1 LNLALSQG
9 SAAAVRALAE
19 AGANLQHTD
28 KQGTPVLHHAVGCGS
43 DKLDAILEF
52 LDRVDLNQAD
62 SKGRTILYSGRIDLA
77 SFKRVISAGATINA
91 RDFEGYTPLGVQ
103 AMLGNI
109 QHVKHLLAHG
119 ADVNLLSKHH
129 GGPLH
134 LAARYTSDLAMV
146 KLLVEHGA
154 DVNIAAPVPGTPL
167 AAACLYSDPTADA
180 DDKVQRQLAV
190 IRYLLDHNAN
200 VSGQGGVLGCPINA
214 AACSASPE
222 AIRLLLSKGARIDAQ
237 NAMGVSP
244 IHLAAFNSLDVF
256 ESVVDAGGDLQA
268 RDLFGRTPL
277 HWAAQ
282 PGCFDVVHHILSLG
296 HSGKAINA
304 ADRDGWTAI
313 CWAARGPSGWG
324 SGRRRPPPE
333 LGGVVR
339 LLLEGGASRAVEVT
353 VQGQKWTPLKIAR
366 YHRAPAPIIGLL
378 EYGLAWDGQSKK
390 EDEHNV
396 VPNPDDETRPARRDE
411 KSACDGCFSVSC
423 RRIIT
428 NSSMELLGH

>member
-1 LNLALSQG
+1 
-9 SAAAVRALAE
+9 
-19 AGANLQHTD
+19 
-28 KQGTPVLHHAVGCGS
+28 
-43 DKLDAILEF
+43 
-52 LDRVDLNQAD
+52 
-62 SKGRTILYSGRIDLA
+62 
-77 SFKRVISAGATINA
+77 
-91 RDFEGYTPLGVQ
+91 
-103 AMLGNI
+103 
-109 QHVKHLLAHG
+109 
-119 ADVNLLSKHH
+119 
-129 GGPLH
+129 
-134 LAARYTSDLAMV
+134 
-146 KLLVEHGA
+146 
-154 DVNIAAPVPGTPL
+154 
-167 AAACLYSDPTADA
+167 
-180 DDKVQRQLAV
+180 
-190 IRYLLDHNAN
+190 
-200 VSGQGGVLGCPINA
+200 
-214 AACSASPE
+214 
-222 AIRLLLSKGARIDAQ
+222 
-237 NAMGVSP
+237 MGVSP

-396 VPNPDDETRPARRDE
+396 VSNPDDETRPARRDE